1 MNRTGLAMVL
11 MMLGTLLRRRVAA
24 LAAVAALSVLAYSLR
39 PLTTFL
45 SLPSGHIVFVEAG

>member
-1 MNRTGLAMVL
+1 MVL